1 MIMEP
6 IFPDIYYFYTKVN
19 GEILF
24 LCYNCRDAIGAYSL
38 IRDSNNYDIV
48 ISGALYN
55 HFRQKKGMAGFLEWI
70 KETPRK
76 WIMDEEYPFNP
87 NEVRIAL
94 YRQTDI

>member
-1 MIMEP
+1 
-6 IFPDIYYFYTKVN
+6 
-19 GEILF
+19 
-24 LCYNCRDAIGAYSL
+24 
-38 IRDSNNYDIV
+38 
-48 ISGALYN
+48 
-55 HFRQKKGMAGFLEWI
+55 MAGFLEWI